1 MAKRICAVTGEY
13 TNQQGETK
21 AEFTNIGVIG
31 MSQAGKEYVILDPSI
46 SIAGVMAKQNAL
58 AAIRG
63 EQSRNNV
70 MCSVFDDS
78 NQGGRTQQPQQGYQ
92 QPQGNQGRPQQQ
104 RPQQGYQSPNNGNF
118 DDEMNF

>member
-1 MAKRICAVTGEY
+1 MAKRIVAVTGEY

-63 EQSRNNV
+63 EQSRSNV

-78 NQGGRTQQPQQGYQ
+78 NQQQQQGQ
-92 QPQGNQGRPQQQ
+92 QRPQGNQGRPQQQPQQ

-118 DDEMNF
+118 DDDINF